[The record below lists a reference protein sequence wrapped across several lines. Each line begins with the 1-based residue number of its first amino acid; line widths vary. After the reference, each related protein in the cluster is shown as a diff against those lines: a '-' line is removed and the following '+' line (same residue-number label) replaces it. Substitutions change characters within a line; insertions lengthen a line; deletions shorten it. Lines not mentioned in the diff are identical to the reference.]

1 MNMKISELRAKS
13 DEQLREQYQELTNE
27 LRDQNFKL
35 AIDQL
40 KSVRDVR
47 KKKKEI
53 AKIFTIL
60 KERKAK

>member
-1 MNMKISELRAKS
+1 MKISELRAKS